1 MEQAAALAELL
12 EAVRSCMPELSIGMF
27 SGYGVREL
35 ERTQA
40 LWGRV
45 KATLDFG
52 VFGRFNHH
60 QPADQPLIA
69 SRNQRLIL
77 FCGGHTL
84 ADFEPPMVEFTIDD
98 CGFTQITG
106 FPLRGDIAGSISI
119 NNIQ

>member
-12 EAVRSCMPELSIGMF
+12 EAVRSCMPVLSIGMF
-27 SGYGVREL
+27 SGYTEREL

-52 VFGRFNHH
+52 VFGRFSYR
-60 QPADQPLIA
+60 QPADDPLIA
-69 SRNQRLIL
+69 SRNQRLTV
-77 FCGGHTL
+77 FSGRHTL
-84 ADFEPPMVEFTIDD
+84 ADFEPPMVEVTIDD
-98 CGFTQITG
+98 RGFTQITG
-106 FPLRGDIAGSISI
+106 FPLRGDIAASISI